1 MFFII
6 GTIMEI
12 IVACLCFFLPV
23 VYSLN
28 WKYDATSSFAKYT
41 TSNKITYSL
50 STVLG
55 ASTIILL
62 LLVISI
68 AILYFVLFFL
78 KKVDKIKIFIF
89 PIAYLIPPILM
100 IVAKSRLH
108 KKGNIVGTVYA
119 TGTNSGLT
127 GWGWL
132 MIVLTIVSAILVVVG
147 LVRNEDR

>member
-23 VYSLN
+23 VYSLDM
-28 WKYDATSSFAKYT
+28 KYDATSGVAKVTY
-41 TSNKITYSL
+41 SNKITYSM

-68 AILYFVLFFL
+68 AILYLVLFF
-78 KKVDKIKIFIF
+78 
-89 PIAYLIPPILM
+89 
-100 IVAKSRLH
+100 
-108 KKGNIVGTVYA
+108 
-119 TGTNSGLT
+119 
-127 GWGWL
+127 
-132 MIVLTIVSAILVVVG
+132 
-147 LVRNEDR
+147 